1 MKKTIA
7 ILAVIC
13 SLAVTLQAQEARK
26 DSVSKYFRN
35 SLTQLMIYH
44 PEDEFGYDVYKI
56 FSDLPNQDKYDDHNI
71 SLRVIDNS
79 KISGVA
85 GKPKGGLHR
94 QTYGGSMVLTK
105 EEKGNNAQAL
115 LDLLNKAEVGKRMVA
130 KWFGFTGET
139 VQDAHFSTSLIE
151 ERSDYNAS
159 VLDVERARNTI
170 DGMAALQNVGDELIS
185 HSFVLISDMTY
196 ITAENRADATK
207 TTFAI
212 LGGVLDVLSG
222 GNSGRRLA
230 ENVGDI
236 ADKFTGFKV
245 FTHSYLYQLEWNDSI
260 ANLFYD
266 KYYTVEPNA
275 DKVRAFLE
283 DRTTFKL
290 KYLGNESATSEKTTT
305 NGTYSRDDLLQMIS
319 VRSIDNNVAKLQ
331 KRFDAFRVSAPIT
344 SIEYDKK
351 GNVTGFRALIGEKE
365 GVADDIT
372 YEVMRCVYDKGRLKY
387 ERVAVLKPVKNR
399 IWDNRF
405 NAIIENDEDG
415 DNAGTLFKITD
426 KTNASKV
433 SVGMLI
439 RQIKG

>member
-1 MKKTIA
+1 MKKTIS
-7 ILAVIC
+7 ILVILC
-13 SLAVTLQAQEARK
+13 SLSITVHAQEAKK
-26 DSVSKYFRN
+26 DSVSKYYRN
-35 SLTQLMIYH
+35 ALTQLMIYH
-44 PEDEFGYDVYKI
+44 PEDEFGYDVYEI
-56 FSDLPNQDKYDDHNI
+56 FSELPKQDKYDDHDI
-71 SLRVIDNS
+71 TLHVIDNS
-79 KISGVA
+79 KIKGVT
-85 GKPKGGLHR
+85 GKPEGGLHR
-94 QTYGGSMVLTK
+94 QTYGASMVLTK
-105 EEKGNNAQAL
+105 EEKNYNGEAL
-115 LDLLNKAEVGKRMVA
+115 LTLLNQAEVGKRMVA

-139 VQDAHFSTSLIE
+139 LQDAHFSTSLIE

-159 VLDVERARNTI
+159 MLDVERARYSI
-170 DGMAALQNVGDELIS
+170 DGMAALQNVSDELIT

-207 TTFAI
+207 TTFAVI
-212 LGGVLDVLSG
+212 GGLFDALSG
-222 GNSGRRLA
+222 GNSGKRLA
-230 ENVGDI
+230 EDVGDI

-245 FTHSYLYQLEWNDSI
+245 FTHSYLYQLEWNDSL
-260 ANLFYD
+260 ANVFYE
-266 KYYTVEPNA
+266 KYYTAEPNA

-283 DRTTFKL
+283 DQTSFKL
-290 KYLGNESATSEKTTT
+290 KYLGNESATYEKTTL
-305 NGTYSRDDLLQMIS
+305 NGNYSREDLLQMIS
-319 VRSIDNNVAKLQ
+319 ARSIDNNVAKLQ

-351 GNVTGFRALIGEKE
+351 GNVTGVRAQIGEKE

-387 ERVAVLKPVKNR
+387 DRVAVLKPVKNK

-405 NAIIENDEDG
+405 NAIIENDEDS
-415 DNAGTLFKITD
+415 DNAGTLFKLTD